1 MKKIILIGLITFL
14 CFACQKQRYTQDSP
28 EIETIKAVL
37 THYDYQNWDSLVTHY
52 ADTAKIFHNTRTNIL
67 SPTGLA
73 DYFKANDANF
83 STRAFEDENRE
94 YEMVIDDNG
103 KKWVNFW
110 GLWKGNL
117 AANNKEIVIP
127 VHITAQFLDGKIVQE
142 YGYWDSSE
150 LALELEYIAMKQ
162 VQDASTEED
171 SETEE

>member
-1 MKKIILIGLITFL
+1 MSLIG
-14 CFACQKQRYTQDSP
+14 CQKSRYTQSSP

-37 THYDYQNWDSLVTHY
+37 NHYDYLNWDSLVVHY
-52 ADTAKIFHNTRTNIL
+52 ADTAKIYHNSRTNIL
-67 SPTGLA
+67 TPETLA
-73 DYFKANDANF
+73 EYYKSNDANF

-94 YEMVIDDNG
+94 YEMIVDDNG
-103 KKWVNFW
+103 NTWVNFW

-127 VHITAQFLDGKIVQE
+127 VHTTTQFIDGKIVQE

-162 VQDASTEED
+162 VQDAADKASSEEL
-171 SETEE
+171 EN